1 MTTIWS
7 NLRSN
12 KIWYPSVLSP
22 INVVC
27 HVSHVVN
34 GLTYSV
40 HTYIVCKVIC
50 IWVNGTLCGHVVGTS
65 NFRYILDHWM
75 GLGIVLSVQQLDTT
89 CIVIQ
94 SSVIDVEMQK
104 LTRDQSEE
112 SDPF

>member
-1 MTTIWS
+1 
-7 NLRSN
+7 
-12 KIWYPSVLSP
+12 
-22 INVVC
+22 
-27 HVSHVVN
+27 
-34 GLTYSV
+34 
-40 HTYIVCKVIC
+40 
-50 IWVNGTLCGHVVGTS
+50 
-65 NFRYILDHWM
+65 M